1 MSDTGPGPQPS
12 PEVHVVP
19 PDPPRLRVDAYALE
33 VFTQLGSRAHARRAA
48 HRGELVH
55 NGVRADTARFVRAG
69 DELRLTLARPRFQ
82 VYERELTFLHVDPHL
97 AVALKPPGLPTSG
110 NRHRT
115 FAHALPPHLP
125 PPALPDALPVPWPV
139 HRLDART
146 TGLILVARTASARA
160 RLGQDLASGAVHKT
174 YRALVVGH
182 LEDGESTD
190 PIDDRA
196 AHTSW
201 RVRRRGRSLHVDW
214 LTELD
219 LTLHTGR
226 THQIR
231 RHLSARGHPVVGDDL
246 YDDHPL
252 RGHGLFL
259 AAVALDLAHPCRPG
273 RVTVQ
278 TDPPH
283 RFGTFLARE
292 QRRWDRHQNH

>member
-182 LEDGESTD
+182 LEATRTSRQIHWYVRDASSDVYTD
-190 PIDDRA
+190 CRG
-196 AHTSW
+196 
-201 RVRRRGRSLHVDW
+201 RRRAPGGFW
-214 LTELD
+214 D
-219 LTLHTGR
+219 L
-226 THQIR
+226 
-231 RHLSARGHPVVGDDL
+231 
-246 YDDHPL
+246 
-252 RGHGLFL
+252 GLFFSGIWVWG
-259 AAVALDLAHPCRPG
+259 AP
-273 RVTVQ
+273 
-278 TDPPH
+278 
-283 RFGTFLARE
+283 
-292 QRRWDRHQNH
+292 